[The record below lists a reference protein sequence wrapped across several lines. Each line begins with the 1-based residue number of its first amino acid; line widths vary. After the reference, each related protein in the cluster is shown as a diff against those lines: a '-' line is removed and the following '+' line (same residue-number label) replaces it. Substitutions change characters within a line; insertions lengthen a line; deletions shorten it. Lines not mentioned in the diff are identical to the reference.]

1 MRMKN
6 SMKDWA
12 DPSIGCLASCS
23 MFHLIAVTAFD
34 TERSTAWSS
43 KSAIA
48 EAMVTLTS
56 VQLLYK
62 TSDVCSKQTADS
74 GM

>member
-1 MRMKN
+1 
-6 SMKDWA
+6 
-12 DPSIGCLASCS
+12 